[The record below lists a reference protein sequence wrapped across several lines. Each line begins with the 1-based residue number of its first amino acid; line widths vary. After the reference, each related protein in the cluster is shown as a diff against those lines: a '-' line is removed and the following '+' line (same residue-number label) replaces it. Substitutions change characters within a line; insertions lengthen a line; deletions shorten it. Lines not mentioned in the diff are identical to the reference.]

1 MGCPVKEIKSSL
13 NQKGQKKKQMSEIKQ
28 HGDISHPINCA
39 DGQAVKATS
48 EKDLQITLQ
57 GHVKNHNMRTSADKN
72 ESHDHCQRRNPKK
85 GLPGHS
91 DFERSEAETS
101 EAFQKPRD
109 YKIILQANCWEN

>member
-1 MGCPVKEIKSSL
+1 
-13 NQKGQKKKQMSEIKQ
+13 
-28 HGDISHPINCA
+28 
-39 DGQAVKATS
+39 
-48 EKDLQITLQ
+48 
-57 GHVKNHNMRTSADKN
+57 MRTSADKN

-109 YKIILQANCWEN
+109 YKIIL